1 MYNKIFVITVSYY
14 SAECITDV
22 VCNQLHPS
30 SNVYGI
36 CIVHAFTMGRENNI
50 FIIGNNNYIE
60 TGEGMRIRS
69 VYNVFSLL
77 NLSRDTRITYS

>member
-1 MYNKIFVITVSYY
+1 
-14 SAECITDV
+14 
-22 VCNQLHPS
+22 
-30 SNVYGI
+30 
-36 CIVHAFTMGRENNI
+36 MGRENNI